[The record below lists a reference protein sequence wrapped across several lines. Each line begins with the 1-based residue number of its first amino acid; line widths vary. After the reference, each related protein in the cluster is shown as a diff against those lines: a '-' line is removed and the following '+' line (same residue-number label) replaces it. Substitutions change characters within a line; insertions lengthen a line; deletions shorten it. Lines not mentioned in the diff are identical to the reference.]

1 MKTTWMSLITAC
13 AGLWLAG
20 PAPAKVACRVEMDR
34 AVLPAN
40 SAQKAIVKI
49 TLEAPP
55 APDARKRPAV
65 NLALVLDRS
74 GSMSGDKIEKAR
86 EAAVTAIRRLQP
98 EDMVSVVIYDHE
110 VETLIPAQPARNIE
124 WIESR
129 IRGITSRGNT
139 ALFGGVGQGA
149 AEVRKN
155 LEGKYV
161 HRIVLLSDGLANVGP
176 ASPDDLGRLGAS
188 LMKEHVSVSTIG
200 LGNDY
205 NEDLMTKLSGQSDGN
220 SYFAENSGDLTDIFA
235 KELGDVL
242 SVVASKVTLEVE
254 FPEGVRPIRIIGR
267 EGRMKGNRIEFTLNQ
282 LYGGQEKYALVEV
295 EVSASEA
302 KAEREIA
309 SARCAYEDPV
319 SQRLLSSEGQ
329 ARAKF
334 SESNDEIQRNI
345 NAPVQVEWAKNE
357 TAAAREEAIKLADE
371 GKRDEATKKLKD
383 NNFFLRQNLAP
394 AAAAAPAVQMT
405 LDQADKDI
413 QTLETRSFSKG
424 ERKASKTAS
433 YEVFNQQKK

>member
-1 MKTTWMSLITAC
+1 MKTCWMSLLTAC
-13 AGLWLAG
+13 AGLMLAG
-20 PAPAKVACRVEMDR
+20 PAHAAVTCRVELDR
-34 AVLPAN
+34 GVLPAR
-40 SAQKAIVKI
+40 STQKAIVKV

-55 APDARKRPAV
+55 APDAKKRPAV

-86 EAAVTAIRRLQP
+86 EAAIAAIRRLQP
-98 EDMVSVVIYDHE
+98 DDLVSVVIYDHE
-110 VETLIPAQPARNIE
+110 VETLVPAQPAKNIE

-129 IRGITSRGNT
+129 IRDIRSRGNT
-139 ALFGGVGQGA
+139 ALFGGVSQGA

-155 LEGKYV
+155 LEGKYI

-188 LMKEHVSVSTIG
+188 LMKEHISVSTIG

-220 SYFAENSGDLTDIFA
+220 SYFAERSDDLPGIFT

-254 FPEGVRPIRIIGR
+254 FPEGVRPVRVIGR
-267 EGRMKGNRIEFTLNQ
+267 EGRMNGGRVEFTLNQ

-295 EVSASEA
+295 EVPASEP

-309 SARCAYEDPV
+309 MARCSYEDA
-319 SQRLLSSEGQ
+319 SDRRLQSSEGR
-329 ARAKF
+329 ARARF
-334 SESNDEIQRNI
+334 SESEQEIQRNI
-345 NAPVQVEWAKNE
+345 NAPVQVEWARNGIAE
-357 TAAAREEAIKLADE
+357 AREQAIKLADE
-371 GKRDEATKKLKD
+371 GRREEAAKKLKFSND
-383 NNFFLRQNLAP
+383 YLRQNLAP
-394 AAAAAPAVQMT
+394 SAAAAPEVQ
-405 LDQADKDI
+405 QAMQQVDLEAL
-413 QTLETRSFSKG
+413 TLEQRDFSKG
-424 ERKASKTAS
+424 ERKRAKTDS
-433 YEVFNQQKK
+433 YEVFNQQKR